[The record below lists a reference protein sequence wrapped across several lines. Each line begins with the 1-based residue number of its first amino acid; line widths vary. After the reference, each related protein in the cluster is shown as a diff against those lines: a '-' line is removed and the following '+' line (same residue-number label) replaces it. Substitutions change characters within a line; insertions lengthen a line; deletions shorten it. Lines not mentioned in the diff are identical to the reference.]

1 MRISCG
7 NSICRH
13 ETTINEKVAWIT
25 RLCLTCR
32 EKFDWENILTE
43 TKNFVQYV
51 IKYILII
58 LIFVHFIMIQK

>member
-1 MRISCG
+1 MRISCD

-32 EKFDWENILTE
+32 EKFDLG
-43 TKNFVQYV
+43 
-51 IKYILII
+51 KYINRNKKFCPIC
-58 LIFVHFIMIQK
+58 H

>member
-1 MRISCG
+1 MRISCD

-43 TKNFVQYV
+43 K
-51 IKYILII
+51 KILSNISLNI
-58 LIFVHFIMIQK
+58 S

>member
-1 MRISCG
+1 MRIICDSP
-7 NSICRH
+7 ICRH
-13 ETTINEKVAWIT
+13 ETTINEKVAWIP
-25 RLCLTCR
+25 RRCLTYR

-58 LIFVHFIMIQK
+58 LIFV